1 MVAARFVLN
10 GMLNNDLYIVAE
22 PEYRA
27 GVEARCNAL
36 LESMMPFKPLPAEL
50 PSGNVYRSPIYLQE
64 IAHRK
69 ATQNGISPGREVPST
84 RCCCR

>member
-10 GMLNNDLYIVAE
+10 GLLNNDLYIVAE

-36 LESMMPFKPLPAEL
+36 LESMNPFKPLPAQL
-50 PSGNVYRSPIYLQE
+50 MGPGVYRSPIYVQE
-64 IAHRK
+64 IGHRR
-69 ATQNGISPGREVPST
+69 ATQNRDIPGI
-84 RCCCR
+84 